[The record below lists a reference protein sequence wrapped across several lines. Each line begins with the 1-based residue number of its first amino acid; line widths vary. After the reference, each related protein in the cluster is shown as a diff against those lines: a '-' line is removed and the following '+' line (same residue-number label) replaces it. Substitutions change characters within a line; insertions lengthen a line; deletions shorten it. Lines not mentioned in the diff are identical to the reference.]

1 MNRYFL
7 AISVILL
14 SSLSVVLFGGSSA
27 QAASEFDNVVR
38 VTQNLTIK
46 NKDNNLVDLSS
57 QWRNQVV
64 DILTHQCEEENFQN
78 GCTLLDS
85 FQKHVGGTEEG
96 RWGVIANFEP
106 SAEQAYG
113 FTVFW
118 ATNADPVCNFA
129 YDNPDYSF
137 LRCSNSTFYQV
148 TVTGQQG
155 WDYYTDSGFGTY
167 RQNGALTSQA
177 ISVILTPRN
186 SIYGSNDFF
195 IWYFDVNYPESYNG
209 PTIPQTWNQPDQLY
223 PDYQWSIN
231 NGLLGITYMKNLP
244 HFLTGTSYIV
254 VNHMSE
260 NWEELGDEV
269 MNDSVI
275 PAGDLVWQ
283 GDIVLEPGYYMV
295 RISYDQVFHSPPWP
309 ENGNFRV
316 ENRWIQFYW
325 DGTNSAQGTTVGCGT
340 DICNDWQDEQS
351 WAEKT
356 LSYLNIPLYGLQ
368 AAIIAPLNFIAELP
382 GKQCT
387 PLQLPLPH
395 MGNMQLPCMR
405 SIYEERF
412 GLILNLYQ
420 TVIVGLFSYY
430 LAINAISTIKGIS
443 SPKDDR
449 IEVVKL

>member
-14 SSLSVVLFGGSSA
+14 SSLSSLLFGGSSVG
-27 QAASEFDNVVR
+27 AASEFDNLVR
-38 VTQNLTIK
+38 TTQNL
-46 NKDNNLVDLSS
+46 VV
-57 QWRNQVV
+57 RN
-64 DILTHQCEEENFQN
+64 
-78 GCTLLDS
+78 
-85 FQKHVGGTEEG
+85 
-96 RWGVIANFEP
+96 
-106 SAEQAYG
+106 AYG
-113 FTVFW
+113 DDIDMSMKWRTET
-118 ATNADPVCNFA
+118 AELLE
-129 YDNPDYSF
+129 
-137 LRCSNSTFYQV
+137 LRCSQSHQDQCDLLESFNANVGGLNDSHWGVRTMDSGNSIIGGFKVFWTENSTSDQCNFLSAPDVRLECTGSTFRAVNVYGYNYNSPGNMSTNGFYINESAAPSMN
-148 TVTGQQG
+148 TIT
-155 WDYYTDSGFGTY
+155 
-167 RQNGALTSQA
+167 A
-177 ISVILTPRN
+177 
-186 SIYGSNDFF
+186 YGSWYSPQESLF
-195 IWYFDVNYPESYNG
+195 IWYFNVNYPDGYAG
-209 PTIPQTWNQPDQLY
+209 PTIPETWDQPEQLY

-316 ENRWIQFYW
+316 ENRWIQIYW

-405 SIYEERF
+405 SIYEEHF